1 MKYSLSLLGILK
13 DPLAMGYLFER
24 LSTQELTKFNHPF
37 LMAGRA
43 KVPAFAGKWKQIF
56 MVASQSHFTRAKPR

>member
-1 MKYSLSLLGILK
+1 
-13 DPLAMGYLFER
+13 MGYLFEH

-43 KVPAFAGKWKQIF
+43 KVPAFTGKWK
-56 MVASQSHFTRAKPR
+56 